1 MFALE
6 LFDKYRYFILGAA
19 VVAPFKLPL
28 PKLWMVFLA
37 VMAVYIVIR
46 ELNDK

>member
-6 LFDKYRYFILGAA
+6 LFDRHRYFILGAA

-28 PKLWMVFLA
+28 SKLWMVFLA
-37 VMAVYIVIR
+37 VMIIYVAVR
-46 ELNDK
+46 EFSKE

>member
-1 MFALE
+1 MFALQMFE
-6 LFDKYRYFILGAA
+6 KYRFFILGAA

-37 VMAVYIVIR
+37 VMTIYVVIR
-46 ELNDK
+46 EFSKE